1 MSKPTDAM
9 PKYVRNLPAVIRQ
22 PNLVPEICHF
32 SQDQRI
38 VVRMDKQC
46 RDKTYIVPALEY
58 NIAVF
63 TVIQL
68 LYPLLYSLR
77 RRGCRRKNCNDD

>member
-1 MSKPTDAM
+1 VSKPTDAM
-9 PKYVRNLPAVIRQ
+9 PKYVRNLPTVIRQ
-22 PNLVPEICHF
+22 PNLVPG
-32 SQDQRI
+32 SGI

-63 TVIQL
+63 TVIRL
-68 LYPLLYSLR
+68 L
-77 RRGCRRKNCNDD
+77 

>member
-9 PKYVRNLPAVIRQ
+9 PKYVRNLPVVIRQ
-22 PNLVPEICHF
+22 PNLVPEICH
-32 SQDQRI
+32 QRI

-63 TVIQL
+63 TVIRL
-68 LYPLLYSLR
+68 P
-77 RRGCRRKNCNDD
+77 